1 MANKIEVKGIRN
13 RTPLSKSEIDNSLT
27 SVVLTEN
34 LEHLS
39 LDQLKE
45 RYLAIHGQSQMM
57 KGMILLEARE
67 RTGSDKEFGK
77 WVSTIGLSDSSS
89 YQTRSVYMNFARFFK
104 NRGMT
109 GISVTAA
116 YAISAPDSANVAE
129 EVYLEALDK
138 NLSVKDVKF
147 LIKQKKAIAIG
158 KDEFTSESSPE
169 DKGKMVIA
177 EENVEEIIALVNS
190 YQLPEDAAIELLKVC
205 MKKIRATV
213 KVNVPE

>member
-1 MANKIEVKGIRN
+1 MA
-13 RTPLSKSEIDNSLT
+13 
-27 SVVLTEN
+27 
-34 LEHLS
+34 
-39 LDQLKE
+39 
-45 RYLAIHGQSQMM
+45 
-57 KGMILLEARE
+57 
-67 RTGSDKEFGK
+67 
-77 WVSTIGLSDSSS
+77 
-89 YQTRSVYMNFARFFK
+89 
-104 NRGMT
+104 

-177 EENVEEIIALVNS
+177 EENIDEIIALVNS
-190 YQLPEDAAIELLKVC
+190 YQLPEDVAVELLKVC